1 MCIHS
6 FSNTYYVPHM
16 PNTLCAVTCF
26 VAQTWLYFAASS
38 LFLIHLHNLTND
50 GKPRIQRNIDYLTI
64 IPCYK
69 QLNEK
74 FQLRHGGLASYQCL
88 NQGPFMGPVLNIN
101 KYLNS
106 GWDSVSNS
114 LLKSCWS
121 QKSCDMVCFSLMLFI
136 LVDIKLK
143 KFTKVGLLLLRKGQ
157 STQWWQNLLNGF
169 YLYHFLKHKF
179 PYTHQ
184 YHTAVHEILKTK
196 AKLSPTLHFC
206 QLIVR
211 CHLNLCSENICWGLS
226 RSGGT
231 PATMKDRVKCPCD
244 FQEEDRKNW

>member
-1 MCIHS
+1 MENQESKEIL
-6 FSNTYYVPHM
+6 T
-16 PNTLCAVTCF
+16 TL
-26 VAQTWLYFAASS
+26 L
-38 LFLIHLHNLTND
+38 
-50 GKPRIQRNIDYLTI
+50 

-69 QLNEK
+69 QLNATEK

-88 NQGPFMGPVLNIN
+88 NQGPFMGPVLIIN

-121 QKSCDMVCFSLMLFI
+121 QKSCDTVCFSLMLFI

-179 PYTHQ
+179 PYNLTQ
-184 YHTAVHEILKTK
+184 PFMRSWKPR
-196 AKLSPTLHFC
+196 LSCPPLYTTVC
-206 QLIVR
+206 QTVDCKMPFKSLLR
-211 CHLNLCSENICWGLS
+211 EHLL
-226 RSGGT
+226 R
-231 PATMKDRVKCPCD
+231 A
-244 FQEEDRKNW
+244 F